1 MRPIAGAIGAEISG
15 VDLSKE
21 LDDDTV
27 AAIRRAWLDHN
38 VIFFRD
44 QDLPPAR
51 FLTFARRFGK
61 VVEYPFIKGLEEFPE
76 IIPVIK
82 LEHEKTNF
90 GGIWH
95 SDTSYLEEPPMGT
108 MLVARETPPAGGDTM
123 FANTYLAYEALS
135 DGMKRMLDGLIGINT
150 SAKADASRTRED
162 RVKQSVRDDA
172 KKEYVGEHPVV
183 RTHPE
188 TGRKAL
194 YVNVGHTLR
203 FKDMDGGGE
212 PRRSSTSCS
221 STRRGPSSP
230 AASAGSP
237 ARWPSGT
244 TAARCTTPSTT
255 ITAIAASC
263 TASRWPATSRAS
275 SPGSDRRVGRIAEA
289 PAHIAAHQPHQRP
302 DDERRQQADQQ
313 QQDRFRPELA
323 DQRRVARRWR
333 ISAANNRAVRR
344 AHPERSAPGARGSR
358 TSPGDRH

>member
-1 MRPIAGAIGAEISG
+1 MAKKIEVRPIAGAVGAEISG

-38 VIFFRD
+38 VVFFRD

-162 RVKQSVRDDA
+162 RVKQSVREDA

-203 FKDMDGGGE
+203 FKDWTVE
-212 PRRSSTSCS
+212 ESTPILEFLFQHQTKPEFTCRFS
-221 STRRGPSSP
+221 
-230 AASAGSP
+230 
-237 ARWPSGT
+237 WK
-244 TAARCTTPSTT
+244 
-255 ITAIAASC
+255 
-263 TASRWPATSRAS
+263 
-275 SPGSDRRVGRIAEA
+275 PGSLAFWDNRCALHNPVNDYHGYRRVMHRIT
-289 PAHIAAHQPHQRP
+289 
-302 DDERRQQADQQ
+302 
-313 QQDRFRPELA
+313 LA
-323 DQRRVARRWR
+323 
-333 ISAANNRAVRR
+333 
-344 AHPERSAPGARGSR
+344 
-358 TSPGDRH
+358 GDKPR

>member
-1 MRPIAGAIGAEISG
+1 MANSRIEVRPIAGSIGAEISG

-38 VIFFRD
+38 VVFFRD

-61 VVEYPFIKGLEEFPE
+61 VIEYPFIKGLEEFPE

-82 LEHEKTNF
+82 LEHERTNF

-108 MLVARETPPAGGDTM
+108 MLIARETPPAGGDTM

-135 DGMKRMLDGLIGINT
+135 DGMKGMLHGLIGINT

-162 RVKQSVRDDA
+162 RVKQSVREDA

-203 FKDMDGGGE
+203 FKDWTVE
-212 PRRSSTSCS
+212 ESTPILEFLFQHQTKPEFTC
-221 STRRGPSSP
+221 RFG
-230 AASAGSP
+230 
-237 ARWPSGT
+237 WK
-244 TAARCTTPSTT
+244 
-255 ITAIAASC
+255 
-263 TASRWPATSRAS
+263 
-275 SPGSDRRVGRIAEA
+275 PGSLAFWDNRCALHNPVNDYHGYRRVMHRIT
-289 PAHIAAHQPHQRP
+289 
-302 DDERRQQADQQ
+302 
-313 QQDRFRPELA
+313 LA
-323 DQRRVARRWR
+323 
-333 ISAANNRAVRR
+333 
-344 AHPERSAPGARGSR
+344 
-358 TSPGDRH
+358 GDKPR